1 MRRAAA
7 VIAVSALAPVVALAQ
22 RPAAPLAHLVWARV
36 TYLSGP
42 SVYLEVGSNDG
53 VAVGTAM
60 DVVRHGAVVAV
71 LAAKYVASNRTAC
84 TVTRSDSAVVVGD
97 SVRFVALRA
106 APVTIARTTV
116 TRSAWH
122 RAPIRGRVGV
132 QYLAL
137 RDAGGTSLTQPAL
150 DLRLDGSH
158 VGGTA
163 VGLAVDVR
171 AQRNT
176 VSGALAGTSPAG
188 LTRVYQAAL
197 ILEPLSAR
205 STWTIGR
212 QFASA
217 LSPVGIFD
225 GMALDIHGRAWNEGV
240 LAGTQPDAA
249 TVAPSLGTTEY
260 GIYVQRHNVVGTSAP
275 WNATLGAV
283 GSYDRGAINRE
294 YLYARGVY
302 GSRRWSLYAAEEI
315 DVNRGWRRRVEGSLL
330 TLTSTFATA
339 QWSLSDAFE
348 LTGGFDSRRSV
359 RLYRDF
365 VNPETVFDDAMRQG
379 TWAGF
384 SWRVASHLRIN
395 ADGRSSFGG
404 PDGNTASA
412 TGGLAL
418 ERITAL
424 RLALRLRTTQ
434 YRGPASQGSLSSATL
449 EMAPTPF
456 LRISAN
462 GGMRSS
468 AATAGVV
475 ATRLTWTG
483 ADVDWA
489 IGRSL
494 FLTVSTY
501 RERGG
506 PTATTQTYA
515 GLSWRF

>member
-1 MRRAAA
+1 MRGAAMA
-7 VIAVSALAPVVALAQ
+7 VIASAVLPMVAGAQ
-22 RPAAPLAHLVWARV
+22 RPALQAAPLTWARV

-42 SVYLEVGSNDG
+42 SVYLEVGTNDG
-53 VAVGTAM
+53 VVVGTAM
-60 DVVRHGAVVAV
+60 DVVRHGTVVAV

-84 TVTRSDSAVVVGD
+84 TITRSDSTVVVGD
-97 SVRFVALRA
+97 SVRFVPART
-106 APVTIARTTV
+106 APATIAGATA
-116 TRSAWH
+116 TRSTRH
-122 RAPIRGRVGV
+122 RAPVRGRVGV

-137 RDAGGTSLTQPAL
+137 RDAGGSSLTQPAF

-158 VGGTA
+158 IGGTA

-176 VSGALAGTSPAG
+176 VSGAMAGTAPAG

-205 STWTIGR
+205 STWTLGR

-225 GMALDIHGRAWNEGV
+225 GMALDIHGRAWSEGI

-260 GIYVQRHNVVGTSAP
+260 GLYVQRHNVAGTSAP

-283 GSYDRGAINRE
+283 GSYDQGAINRE

-302 GSRRWSLYAAEEI
+302 GSRRWSLYAAEEV
-315 DVNRGWRRRVEGSLL
+315 DVNRGWRRGVEGSLM

-339 QWSLSDAFE
+339 QWSVTDAFQ
-348 LTGGFDSRRSV
+348 LSGGFDSRRSV

-384 SWRVASHLRIN
+384 SWRLGSHLRIS
-395 ADGRSSFGG
+395 ADGRNSFGG
-404 PDGNTASA
+404 SDGNTQSA

-418 ERITAL
+418 ERITVL
-424 RLALRLRTTQ
+424 RLALRLRATQ

-462 GGMRSS
+462 GGVRSS
-468 AATAGVV
+468 AAAGVA

-494 FLTVSTY
+494 FLTASTY

>member
-1 MRRAAA
+1 MRAAVA
-7 VIAVSALAPVVALAQ
+7 VWLAALAPVTAAAQ
-22 RPAAPLAHLVWARV
+22 RPASPAPPVTWTHV

-42 SVYLEVGSNDG
+42 SVYLEVGANDG
-53 VAVGTAM
+53 VTVGTPM

-71 LAAKYVASNRTAC
+71 LAARYVASNRTAC
-84 TVTRSDSAVVVGD
+84 TVTRSDSAVQIGD
-97 SVRFVALRA
+97 SVRFVPQHLAAATVAA
-106 APVTIARTTV
+106 APAAR
-116 TRSAWH
+116 RWH
-122 RAPIRGRVGV
+122 RAPIRGRIGV

-137 RDAGGTSLTQPAL
+137 RDAGGSTLTQPAF
-150 DLRLDGSH
+150 DVRLDGSRI
-158 VGGTA
+158 GGSA
-163 VGLAVDVR
+163 LGLAVDVR
-171 AQRNT
+171 AQHNM
-176 VSGALAGTSPAG
+176 VSGVNAGSAPAG

-197 ILEPLSAR
+197 ILEPAAAST
-205 STWTIGR
+205 TWTLGR

-225 GMALDIHGRAWNEGV
+225 GMALDIHGRRWNEGI

-260 GIYVQRHNVVGTSAP
+260 GVYLQRHNVVGTSPP

-302 GSRRWSLYAAEEI
+302 TSRRWSLYAAEEV
-315 DVNRGWRRRVEGSLL
+315 DVNRGWRRGVEGSLL
-330 TLTSTFATA
+330 TFTSTFATV
-339 QWSLSDAFE
+339 QWSVSDAFE

-379 TWAGF
+379 SWAGF
-384 SWRVASHLRIN
+384 SWRVGRHLRVS
-395 ADGRSSFGG
+395 ADGRNSFGG
-404 PDGNTASA
+404 SDGNTASG
-412 TGGLAL
+412 TGGVAL

-424 RLALRLRTTQ
+424 HLALRLRATG
-434 YRGPASQGSLSSATL
+434 YRGPASRGSLSSATL

-456 LRISAN
+456 LRLSAN
-462 GGMRSS
+462 GGVRSS
-468 AATAGVV
+468 AAGVG
-475 ATRLTWTG
+475 AIGSRLTWIG

-489 IGRSL
+489 VGRSL
-494 FLTVSTY
+494 FLTLSTY
-501 RERGG
+501 REHGG